1 MILDLSYVLIGLVLL
16 VLSADKFI
24 DNAAVVAKVLGMPP
38 LVVGVVIVGFGTSAP
53 EMLVS
58 AIAAYDGS
66 PGIALGNAY
75 GSNIANIALILG
87 ITAIAYP
94 LTVSSR
100 IVKREIPILLLM
112 MVVSLIIFLD
122 MSVSR
127 LEGIIMVMLAI
138 GITLVS
144 ALYANPKDTLEAEF
158 AMELS
163 QKKST
168 LGKGVVLLIISL
180 VVLLISSKIL
190 VTGAV
195 NISKALGVSDLIIGL
210 TVIAIGT
217 SLPELA
223 ASIAAARKNE
233 PEIAIGNITG
243 SCLFNMLAVVGIAG
257 TINPIQI
264 EKIFLY
270 RDFPFTALLTVLFL
284 ILTFGITRPSSISRR
299 DGAILLSTFI
309 IYTGI
314 LLATATQGVN

>member
-163 QKKST
+163 QKNQP
-168 LGKGVVLLIISL
+168 L
-180 VVLLISSKIL
+180 
-190 VTGAV
+190 A
-195 NISKALGVSDLIIGL
+195 KAL
-210 TVIAIGT
+210 
-217 SLPELA
+217 
-223 ASIAAARKNE
+223 
-233 PEIAIGNITG
+233 
-243 SCLFNMLAVVGIAG
+243 CC
-257 TINPIQI
+257 
-264 EKIFLY
+264 
-270 RDFPFTALLTVLFL
+270 
-284 ILTFGITRPSSISRR
+284 
-299 DGAILLSTFI
+299 
-309 IYTGI
+309 
-314 LLATATQGVN
+314 